1 MRKNRPL
8 HTSQGSWK
16 KTPLRRLS
24 KSKMKIKTHLPSAGK
39 GKRELG
45 QRWQKVGKGEQRQAN
60 RSGGRRSKQTD
71 TPESEGGQLYKKES
85 RLHGLLS
92 FCYYCTL
99 WKTSGNGLLHV
110 ELANA
115 AGSIRQHS
123 TLCWPTLHVV
133 LTDSPRFVYWNL
145 MPKSVQ
151 KRKIIYHLAIYH
163 LPFDTFCRRTA
174 AVTCW
179 LSTCIRFK
187 LISSKK
193 WPKP

>member
-1 MRKNRPL
+1 MQVRN
-8 HTSQGSWK
+8 
-16 KTPLRRLS
+16 
-24 KSKMKIKTHLPSAGK
+24 
-39 GKRELG
+39 
-45 QRWQKVGKGEQRQAN
+45 RWQRRTRTNLSNWRPPEQAN
-60 RSGGRRSKQTD
+60 RFAWIRRRTIIQ
-71 TPESEGGQLYKKES
+71 KES
-85 RLHGLLS
+85 RPLGLLS

-99 WKTSGNGLLHV
+99 RKTSGNGLLHV
-110 ELANA
+110 ELTNA

-123 TLCWPTLHVV
+123 TLSRPTQHVA

-179 LSTCIRFK
+179 LSACIRFER
-187 LISSKK
+187 ISSEKRL
-193 WPKP
+193 KPCLRPFSSKFGDLFKMLV